1 MRTKICSERKDKAT
15 VLCCYLWKSEQ
26 PFLDYLGQD
35 HQDSLP
41 PSLLYLSPQD
51 LALTQ
56 WQPVGTTFLSQT
68 YALTDDSF
76 MVFLSRMRSY
86 SKARSARKWK
96 LTQINLKR
104 NTQLSFWFHTFI
116 WKVKWWLNSEES
128 QKESSSESLWQCLR
142 ELLPSFQP
150 FEYHHQITAYN
161 FCSSSYF

>member
-1 MRTKICSERKDKAT
+1 MFRKKRQGFCVMLLPVEVRTAPSWT
-15 VLCCYLWKSEQ
+15 T
-26 PFLDYLGQD
+26 LGVVTD

-86 SKARSARKWK
+86 SKARSARNWK

-116 WKVKWWLNSEES
+116 WKVKW
-128 QKESSSESLWQCLR
+128 
-142 ELLPSFQP
+142 
-150 FEYHHQITAYN
+150 
-161 FCSSSYF
+161 